1 MDVAFSM
8 PDELAERLTRRWGD
22 LPDRAREALV
32 AEAYRDGALSLG
44 EVREILGHS
53 TRMDTEQFLNS
64 HGAHFEYSEDELI
77 RDVQAAQE
85 ARP

>member
-44 EVREILGHS
+44 EVREILDHP
-53 TRMDTEQFLNS
+53 TRMDTERFLSN
-64 HGAHFEYSEDELI
+64 HGVHLEYSEDELT
-77 RDVQAAQE
+77 RDVQAARE
-85 ARP
+85 ART